1 MAGDMFG
8 KGRLAMP
15 FDITKRAFL
24 LDPPD
29 ELMPSVKAIDVKIT
43 VDEHIMTGLSYLI
56 KYLGLH
62 RDAVWW
68 IPCQRISGCLEHGA
82 QRLFLKAFT
91 Y

>member
-8 KGRLAMP
+8 EGRLAMP
-15 FDITKRAFL
+15 FDITKRAIL

-29 ELMPSVKAIDVKIT
+29 ELMPSVKAIVLKIT

-62 RDAVWW
+62 RE
-68 IPCQRISGCLEHGA
+68 QYGG
-82 QRLFLKAFT
+82 FLASELVVASSMERNVFS
-91 Y
+91 